1 MKDDIEIIRTGSPLG
16 PLQLEFHGEALAA
29 CRLVATPPDP
39 PDKPRSD
46 AAKRTLREL
55 AKYFSGTGRKFSVR
69 LAPAGTAPEEKVD
82 GRKRQRI
89 GAAALKF
96 LNQSGSDREVFFDV
110 VTVLFDGDRTEVSYF
125 PQAWIPMYV

>member
-1 MKDDIEIIRTGSPLG
+1 MVETKGKRALGVLGEEKACDFLRGKGHRIVSRNWRGSHLEVDIISE
-16 PLQLEFHGEALAA
+16 
-29 CRLVATPPDP
+29 
-39 PDKPRSD
+39 D
-46 AAKRTLREL
+46 AAGLHFVEVKT
-55 AKYFSGTGRKFSVR
+55 R

-125 PQAWIPMYV
+125 PQARIPMYV

>member
-1 MKDDIEIIRTGSPLG
+1 MVETKGKRALGVLGEEKACDFLRGKGHRIVSRNWRGSHLEVDIISE
-16 PLQLEFHGEALAA
+16 
-29 CRLVATPPDP
+29 
-39 PDKPRSD
+39 D
-46 AAKRTLREL
+46 AAGLHFVEVKT
-55 AKYFSGTGRKFSVR
+55 R

-82 GRKRQRI
+82 GLKRQRI

-110 VTVLFDGDRTEVSYF
+110 VTVLFDGDRTEVNYF

>member
-1 MKDDIEIIRTGSPLG
+1 MVETKGKRALGVLGEEKACDFLRGQGHRIVSRNWRGSHLEVDIISE
-16 PLQLEFHGEALAA
+16 
-29 CRLVATPPDP
+29 
-39 PDKPRSD
+39 D
-46 AAKRTLREL
+46 AAGLHFVEVKT
-55 AKYFSGTGRKFSVR
+55 R

-110 VTVLFDGDRTEVSYF
+110 VTVLFDGDRTEVNYF

>member
-1 MKDDIEIIRTGSPLG
+1 MDIISE
-16 PLQLEFHGEALAA
+16 
-29 CRLVATPPDP
+29 
-39 PDKPRSD
+39 D
-46 AAKRTLREL
+46 AAGLHFVEVKT
-55 AKYFSGTGRKFSVR
+55 R

>member
-1 MKDDIEIIRTGSPLG
+1 MAETKGRRALGVLGEEKACDFLRAKGHRIVSRNWRGSHLEVDIISE
-16 PLQLEFHGEALAA
+16 
-29 CRLVATPPDP
+29 
-39 PDKPRSD
+39 D
-46 AAKRTLREL
+46 AAGLHFVEVKT
-55 AKYFSGTGRKFSVR
+55 R

-82 GRKRQRI
+82 VRKRQRI

-110 VTVLFDGDRTEVSYF
+110 VTVLFDGDRTEVNYF

>member
-1 MKDDIEIIRTGSPLG
+1 MAETKGRRALGVLGEEKACDFLRAKGHRIVSRNWRGSHLEVDIISE
-16 PLQLEFHGEALAA
+16 
-29 CRLVATPPDP
+29 
-39 PDKPRSD
+39 D
-46 AAKRTLREL
+46 ADGLHFVEVKT
-55 AKYFSGTGRKFSVR
+55 R

>member
-1 MKDDIEIIRTGSPLG
+1 MAETKGRRALGVLGEEKACEFLRGRGHRIVSRNWRGSHLEVDIISE
-16 PLQLEFHGEALAA
+16 
-29 CRLVATPPDP
+29 
-39 PDKPRSD
+39 D
-46 AAKRTLREL
+46 AAGLHFVEVKT
-55 AKYFSGTGRKFSVR
+55 R

>member
-1 MKDDIEIIRTGSPLG
+1 MAETKGRRALGVLGEEKACDFLRAKGHRIVSRNWRGSHLEVDIISE
-16 PLQLEFHGEALAA
+16 
-29 CRLVATPPDP
+29 
-39 PDKPRSD
+39 D
-46 AAKRTLREL
+46 AAGLHFVEVKT
-55 AKYFSGTGRKFSVR
+55 R

-89 GAAALKF
+89 GGAALKF

>member
-1 MKDDIEIIRTGSPLG
+1 MAETKGRRALGVLGEEKACDFLRAKGHRIVSRNWRGSHLEVDIISE
-16 PLQLEFHGEALAA
+16 
-29 CRLVATPPDP
+29 
-39 PDKPRSD
+39 D
-46 AAKRTLREL
+46 AAGLHFVEVKT
-55 AKYFSGTGRKFSVR
+55 R

-110 VTVLFDGDRTEVSYF
+110 VTVLFDGDRTELSYF

>member
-1 MKDDIEIIRTGSPLG
+1 MAETKGRRALGVLGEEKACDFLRAKGHRIVSRNWRGSHLEVDIISE
-16 PLQLEFHGEALAA
+16 
-29 CRLVATPPDP
+29 
-39 PDKPRSD
+39 D
-46 AAKRTLREL
+46 AAGLHFVEVKT
-55 AKYFSGTGRKFSVR
+55 R
-69 LAPAGTAPEEKVD
+69 LAPAGAAPEEKVD

>member
-1 MKDDIEIIRTGSPLG
+1 MVETKGKRALGVLGEEKACDFLRGRGHRIVSRNWRGSHLEVDIISE
-16 PLQLEFHGEALAA
+16 
-29 CRLVATPPDP
+29 
-39 PDKPRSD
+39 D
-46 AAKRTLREL
+46 AAGLHFVEVKT
-55 AKYFSGTGRKFSVR
+55 R
-69 LAPAGTAPEEKVD
+69 LAPEGTAPEEKVD

-110 VTVLFDGDRTEVSYF
+110 VTVLFDGDHTEVSYF

>member
-1 MKDDIEIIRTGSPLG
+1 METKGKRALGVLGEEKACDFLRGKGHRIVSRNWRGSHLEVDIISE
-16 PLQLEFHGEALAA
+16 
-29 CRLVATPPDP
+29 
-39 PDKPRSD
+39 D
-46 AAKRTLREL
+46 AAGLQFVEVKT
-55 AKYFSGTGRKFSVR
+55 R

-110 VTVLFDGDRTEVSYF
+110 VTVLFDGDRTEVNYF

>member
-1 MKDDIEIIRTGSPLG
+1 MAETKGRRALGVLGEEKACNFLRAKGHRIVSRNWRGSHLEVDIISE
-16 PLQLEFHGEALAA
+16 
-29 CRLVATPPDP
+29 
-39 PDKPRSD
+39 D
-46 AAKRTLREL
+46 AAGLHFVEVKT
-55 AKYFSGTGRKFSVR
+55 R

>member
-1 MKDDIEIIRTGSPLG
+1 MAETKGRRALGVLGEKKACDFLRAKGHRIVSRNWRGSHLEVDIISE
-16 PLQLEFHGEALAA
+16 
-29 CRLVATPPDP
+29 
-39 PDKPRSD
+39 D
-46 AAKRTLREL
+46 AAGLHFVEVKT
-55 AKYFSGTGRKFSVR
+55 R

-110 VTVLFDGDRTEVSYF
+110 VTVLFDGDRTELSYF
-125 PQAWIPMYV
+125 PQAWIPMYA

>member
-1 MKDDIEIIRTGSPLG
+1 MAETKGRRALGVLGEEKACDFLRAKGHRIVSRNWRGSHLEVDIISED
-16 PLQLEFHGEALAA
+16 EAGLHF
-29 CRLVATPPDP
+29 VEVKT
-39 PDKPRSD
+39 
-46 AAKRTLREL
+46 
-55 AKYFSGTGRKFSVR
+55 R

-82 GRKRQRI
+82 VRKRQRI

>member
-1 MKDDIEIIRTGSPLG
+1 MVETKGRRALGVLGEEKACDFLRAKGHRIVSRNWRGSHLEVDIISE
-16 PLQLEFHGEALAA
+16 
-29 CRLVATPPDP
+29 
-39 PDKPRSD
+39 D
-46 AAKRTLREL
+46 AAGLHFVEVKT
-55 AKYFSGTGRKFSVR
+55 R

>member
-1 MKDDIEIIRTGSPLG
+1 MVETKGKRALGVLGEEKACDFLRGKGHRIVSRNWRGSHLEVDIISE
-16 PLQLEFHGEALAA
+16 
-29 CRLVATPPDP
+29 
-39 PDKPRSD
+39 D
-46 AAKRTLREL
+46 AAGLHFVEVKT
-55 AKYFSGTGRKFSVR
+55 R

>member
-1 MKDDIEIIRTGSPLG
+1 MAETKGRRALGVLGEEKACDFLRAKGHRIVSRKWRGSHLEVDIISE
-16 PLQLEFHGEALAA
+16 
-29 CRLVATPPDP
+29 
-39 PDKPRSD
+39 D
-46 AAKRTLREL
+46 AAGLHFVEVKT
-55 AKYFSGTGRKFSVR
+55 R

-110 VTVLFDGDRTEVSYF
+110 VTVLFDGDRTELSYF

>member
-1 MKDDIEIIRTGSPLG
+1 MAETKGRRALGVLGEEKACDFLRAKGHRIVSRNWRGSHLEVDIISE
-16 PLQLEFHGEALAA
+16 
-29 CRLVATPPDP
+29 
-39 PDKPRSD
+39 D
-46 AAKRTLREL
+46 AAGLHFVEVKT
-55 AKYFSGTGRKFSVR
+55 R

-82 GRKRQRI
+82 VRKRQRI

-125 PQAWIPMYV
+125 PQAWIPMYL